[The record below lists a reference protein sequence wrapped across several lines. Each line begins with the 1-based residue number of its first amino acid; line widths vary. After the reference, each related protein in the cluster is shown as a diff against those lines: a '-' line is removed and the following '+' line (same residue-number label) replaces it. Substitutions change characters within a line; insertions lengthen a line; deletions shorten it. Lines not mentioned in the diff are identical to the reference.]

1 MQQIDPSFDIRISH
15 IWKKPCGCCD
25 RQPSPRRNATPPPIL
40 PPLIIFGPSING
52 QLDTPGRFDAVA
64 PRVQDIDKFV
74 HMVPSHHSGAEVLSS
89 GAAVVASARIINA
102 AARHKVGIVPVL
114 DLLVKQQ

>member
-1 MQQIDPSFDIRISH
+1 MRSLRSAAVTETERHTSADTAS
-15 IWKKPCGCCD
+15 
-25 RQPSPRRNATPPPIL
+25 
-40 PPLIIFGPSING
+40 IIFDPSING

-74 HMVPSHHSGAEVLSS
+74 HMAPSHHSGAEVLSS